1 MKSFMY
7 YQFTQPEI
15 RFSEAKPFH
24 HLHTTPIEDDV
35 LFADEKDFILV
46 NNMIAI
52 SALRAGCKIL
62 AFAIMSNHL
71 HFIIEG
77 SQAEC
82 MAFFEDLYA
91 QLYRLFRRY
100 GKGDLVKRMHPGL
113 TPITSLKQLRDEIA
127 YVIRNP
133 FVVRYDVN
141 PFSFRWCS
149 GFLYFNPMLDK
160 GGVSAATLKGRALR
174 EFTRSRLLD
183 EIDSRILVKDGVAN
197 PASFVDY
204 ERAMEFFDNARQF
217 VMWVLK
223 NVEGQVETALKYGE
237 RPNLNDEEMLSITF
251 KICKSVFLTNSPKDL
266 PLEKKKQLA
275 LKLKNEYYGSN
286 SQVAR
291 CANLPISVVDTMF
304 PLSSRTTKN

>member
-1 MKSFMY
+1 
-7 YQFTQPEI
+7 
-15 RFSEAKPFH
+15 
-24 HLHTTPIEDDV
+24 
-35 LFADEKDFILV
+35 
-46 NNMIAI
+46 
-52 SALRAGCKIL
+52 
-62 AFAIMSNHL
+62 
-71 HFIIEG
+71 
-77 SQAEC
+77 
-82 MAFFEDLYA
+82 
-91 QLYRLFRRY
+91 
-100 GKGDLVKRMHPGL
+100 
-113 TPITSLKQLRDEIA
+113 
-127 YVIRNP
+127 
-133 FVVRYDVN
+133 
-141 PFSFRWCS
+141 
-149 GFLYFNPMLDK
+149 MLDK

-223 NVEGQVETALKYGE
+223 NVV
-237 RPNLNDEEMLSITF
+237 
-251 KICKSVFLTNSPKDL
+251 NSPKDL